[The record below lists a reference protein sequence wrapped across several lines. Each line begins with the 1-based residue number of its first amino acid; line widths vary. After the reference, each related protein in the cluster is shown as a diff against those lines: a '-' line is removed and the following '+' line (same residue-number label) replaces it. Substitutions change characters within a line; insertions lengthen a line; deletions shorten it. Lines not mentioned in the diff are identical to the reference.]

1 MAIKKTTYDRDT
13 DYQKKINDAVAAGN
27 YTAAAKYEQAR
38 NAKIQGEAL
47 NYAQTN
53 KYSSYLP
60 KEYNGVEYDSGTDY
74 MKKIYQAFGKG
85 DYTAASQYERQRNAK
100 IDGEGLPNAKTN
112 YTYTPQYDTQINEL
126 FNKLLNRESFSYD
139 TETDPLYKLYREQY
153 INQGRLAMQDTMGQA
168 AALTGG
174 YGSSYSQAVGQQQ
187 YDAYLQKLNGVVP
200 ELYQLAYSRYQ
211 DEGDELKD
219 QYNMYMA
226 KDAQDYDR
234 ARINYAQL
242 QSQMNAAADQVKAIL
257 EVGGSPS
264 ADLVLRSGLSDEYV
278 QTLKNYYAQLAA
290 QTAAQTAARSGGS
303 SGGGS
308 SGGGGGSSRTYPS
321 DKDYKVN
328 KDGSVSVKKL
338 RQLSYQPDEGI
349 FTWNGNKYNS
359 LNSLVDAWNKNSSLT
374 DDDINVLKR
383 KLKSQTNISL

>member
-187 YDAYLQKLNGVVP
+187 YDAYLQKLNSVVP

-219 QYNMYMA
+219 QYNIYMA

-234 ARINYAQL
+234 AQINYAQL

-290 QTAAQTAARSGGS
+290 QTEARSGGR
-303 SGGGS
+303 SG
-308 SGGGGGSSRTYPS
+308 GGGGGSSRTYPS

-328 KDGSVSVKKL
+328 KDGSISVKKV

-349 FTWNGNKYNS
+349 FTWNGKKYDS
-359 LNSLVDAWNKNSSLT
+359 VKSLVNAWNNTNLT
-374 DDDINVLKR
+374 DDDAEILKR
-383 KLKSQTNISL
+383 KLYSQAGIRL

>member
-100 IDGEGLPNAKTN
+100 IDGEGLSNAKTN

-187 YDAYLQKLNGVVP
+187 YDAYLQKLNDVVP

-234 ARINYAQL
+234 AQINYAQL

-290 QTAAQTAARSGGS
+290 QLAAQTAARSGDDD
-303 SGGGS
+303 
-308 SGGGGGSSRTYPS
+308 GSSRSVYPS
-321 DKDYKVN
+321 DKDYRVDSNGDIK
-328 KDGSVSVKKL
+328 VKKV

-349 FTWNGNKYNS
+349 FTWNGKKYDS
-359 LNSLVDAWNKNSSLT
+359 VKSLVYAWNNTNLT
-374 DDDINVLKR
+374 DDDAEILKR
-383 KLKSQTNISL
+383 KLYSQTGISL

>member
-13 DYQKKINDAVAAGN
+13 DYQKKINDAVAAGD

-187 YDAYLQKLNGVVP
+187 YDAYLQKLNSVVP

-234 ARINYAQL
+234 ARINYEQL

-290 QTAAQTAARSGGS
+290 QTAARS
-303 SGGGS
+303 GGS

-328 KDGSVSVKKL
+328 KDGSVSVKKV

-349 FTWNGNKYNS
+349 FTWNGKKYDS
-359 LNSLVDAWNKNSSLT
+359 VKSLVNAWNNTNLT
-374 DDDINVLKR
+374 DDDAEILKR
-383 KLKSQTNISL
+383 KLYSQAGISL

>member
-187 YDAYLQKLNGVVP
+187 YDAYLQKLNSVVP

-234 ARINYAQL
+234 AQINYAQL

-257 EVGGSPS
+257 ELGGSPS

-290 QTAAQTAARSGGS
+290 QTAARS
-303 SGGGS
+303 GGS

-328 KDGSVSVKKL
+328 KDGSISVKKV

-349 FTWNGNKYNS
+349 FTWNGKKYDS
-359 LNSLVDAWNKNSSLT
+359 VKSLVNAWNNTNLT
-374 DDDINVLKR
+374 DDDAEILKR
-383 KLKSQTNISL
+383 KLYSQAGIRL

>member
-1 MAIKKTTYDRDT
+1 M
-13 DYQKKINDAVAAGN
+13 
-27 YTAAAKYEQAR
+27 
-38 NAKIQGEAL
+38 
-47 NYAQTN
+47 
-53 KYSSYLP
+53 
-60 KEYNGVEYDSGTDY
+60 
-74 MKKIYQAFGKG
+74 
-85 DYTAASQYERQRNAK
+85 
-100 IDGEGLPNAKTN
+100 
-112 YTYTPQYDTQINEL
+112 
-126 FNKLLNRESFSYD
+126 
-139 TETDPLYKLYREQY
+139 
-153 INQGRLAMQDTMGQA
+153 
-168 AALTGG
+168 
-174 YGSSYSQAVGQQQ
+174 
-187 YDAYLQKLNGVVP
+187 P
-200 ELYQLAYSRYQ
+200 ELYQLEYSRYQ

-234 ARINYAQL
+234 AQINYAQL

-290 QTAAQTAARSGGS
+290 QTAARS
-303 SGGGS
+303 GGS

>member
-187 YDAYLQKLNGVVP
+187 YDAYLQKLNSVVP

-234 ARINYAQL
+234 AQINYAQL

-290 QTAAQTAARSGGS
+290 QTAARS
-303 SGGGS
+303 GGS

-338 RQLSYQPDEGI
+338 RQLSYQPDEGS
-349 FTWNGNKYNS
+349 FTWNGKKYDS
-359 LNSLVDAWNKNSSLT
+359 VKSLVNAWNNTNLT
-374 DDDINVLKR
+374 DDDAEILKR
-383 KLKSQTNISL
+383 KLYSQAGIRL

>member
-112 YTYTPQYDTQINEL
+112 YTYTPKYDTQINEL

-139 TETDPLYKLYREQY
+139 AETDPLYKLYREQY

-187 YDAYLQKLNGVVP
+187 YDAYLQKLNDVVP

-234 ARINYAQL
+234 AQINYAQL

-290 QTAAQTAARSGGS
+290 QTAARS
-303 SGGGS
+303 GGS

-328 KDGSVSVKKL
+328 KDGSISVKKV

-349 FTWNGNKYNS
+349 FTWNGKKYDS
-359 LNSLVDAWNKNSSLT
+359 VKSLVNAWNNTNLT
-374 DDDINVLKR
+374 DDDAEILKR
-383 KLKSQTNISL
+383 KLYSQAGIRL

>member
-187 YDAYLQKLNGVVP
+187 YDAYLQKLNSVVP

-234 ARINYAQL
+234 ARINYEQL

-290 QTAAQTAARSGGS
+290 QTAARSGHDDGS
-303 SGGGS
+303 NRSV
-308 SGGGGGSSRTYPS
+308 YPS
-321 DKDYKVN
+321 DKDYRVDSNGDIK
-328 KDGSVSVKKL
+328 VKKV

-349 FTWNGNKYNS
+349 FTWNGNQYTS
-359 LNSLVDAWNKNSSLT
+359 VDSLVDAWSNSSELT
-374 DDDINVLKR
+374 NDDLQVLER
-383 KLKSQTNISL
+383 KLRSQVSKVQHGGKSGSF